1 MPIYTIQ
8 DPTGRRLQVRG
19 SAPPNPAQIKA
30 IFDANPVTSPTTP
43 PESLETPT
51 TLERVTGVLNAP
63 LNLLTGTLASG
74 LRTAKGTT
82 APTEQ
87 GLEGWEQVLSEAGLP
102 KGRVRSGLAL
112 AGDIVLDPL
121 NVMPSSVVTKP
132 LGLAGDALKA
142 FGRTG
147 TGQDIAKLGE
157 LAKPVR
163 ALFQQYP
170 GTSTIIGK
178 QGLSAE
184 DALRLEAAKQ
194 AALPQAIRE
203 QLGPIAEQLPT
214 EETRK
219 AVARLLD
226 QPIADTLDSRLPSVY
241 RTATAQRF
249 AGAPSELATAARK
262 LDELLKT
269 QGLTEQQKGILETM
283 RENYFPYVFKSEQGP
298 WKRQVFETSALK
310 GTTPFSEVRQSK
322 SLDAAIQAAAKN
334 VDPATGKP
342 KFSVV
347 DDAIE
352 AVEKR
357 LLAGQRAVSN
367 VDFVRT
373 MVDDFGNAVQQPG
386 FRRLNTEQM
395 RLPEPL
401 KKELASTYFPEA
413 LADQLDKTAVIWGN
427 PQGLL
432 GAMQKANS
440 LFKAVV
446 TATPSFHAT
455 NLQGNVGMMYAG
467 GMDAADVLKAYD
479 PRTAVPELHALMDQ
493 GRIPA
498 ASVTKV
504 LGMKNPIRQRAEA
517 IAANLDALRAR
528 PIPGSNLTVGQAFD
542 AAKQYNLFGSSES
555 QVLYEMINAKPGALR
570 KAADVVRFVG
580 SRYVEDPG
588 RWGMLVDQLKKGVP
602 LEKAIL
608 HTKNYLLDYNELTD
622 AEKALR
628 DYGVMPF
635 YSWFRK
641 VVPTLV
647 KTTVT
652 SPKRINILQDVYGAP
667 EQFTGN
673 VEMPEWMREEGYVPR
688 VGLNPLKDTF
698 LRRVEGETPGSVG
711 VMRAANPMLELNR
724 ATNPSAAVAGL
735 LGPIPRALIEGMT
748 KRDLRTGQSLL
759 DTRTGY
765 VKAAPVAALAESMG
779 LTGIPGG
786 AIPTPTG
793 MMQAE
798 LPAFVLRQVPL
809 PLVPY
814 AQQFLGSVPEQLGQ
828 TRALDLADR
837 VQLLSLRI
845 FGLTP
850 RDLTP
855 DQQLQVYRDALDAL
869 AREANAQEMQ
879 NVADVLRKRR
889 P

>member
-19 SAPPNPAQIKA
+19 SAPPSPAQIKA

-51 TLERVTGVLNAP
+51 TLERVTGALNAP
-63 LNLLTGTLASG
+63 LNLMTGAIASG
-74 LRTAKGTT
+74 LRGAKGTT

-87 GLEGWEQVLSEAGLP
+87 GLEGWEQVLSEAGMP
-102 KGRVRSGLAL
+102 KGRFRSGIAL

-121 NVMPSSVVTKP
+121 NAVPSSVITKP
-132 LGLAGDALKA
+132 LGMAGDAVKALKNTSVA
-142 FGRTG
+142 
-147 TGQDIAKLGE
+147 QNVAKL
-157 LAKPVR
+157 ARPVQ
-163 ALFQQYP
+163 ALVQQYP
-170 GTSTIIGK
+170 GTAGILGK
-178 QGLSAE
+178 RGLTAE
-184 DALRLEAAKQ
+184 EALRLEAAKQ
-194 AALPQAIRE
+194 SALPQAIRE
-203 QLGPIAEQLPT
+203 QLGPIAETLPT
-214 EETRK
+214 PEARQ

-226 QPIADTLDSRLPSVY
+226 APAPNILDEITGAER
-241 RTATAQRF
+241 RF
-249 AGAPSELATAARK
+249 AGAPPELADAARR

-269 QGLTEQQKGILETM
+269 QGLNEQERGILEKM
-283 RENYFPYVFKSEQGP
+283 RDNYFPYVFKSQPGP
-298 WKRQVFETSALK
+298 WQPQVFETTALK
-310 GTTPFSEVRQSK
+310 GTTPFSEARQSK
-322 SLDAAIQAAAKN
+322 SLDEAIQSAAKN
-334 VDPATGKP
+334 IDPATGRP
-342 KFSVV
+342 KFTVV

-357 LLAGQRAVSN
+357 LLAGQRALSN
-367 VDFVRT
+367 VEFVRT
-373 MVDDFGNAVQQPG
+373 MMDDFGQAAEAPG
-386 FRRLNTEQM
+386 LRKLNTERM
-395 RLPEPL
+395 RLPEPM
-401 KKELASTYFPEA
+401 KKQLASTYFPEA

-724 ATNPSAAVAGL
+724 ATSPGAAVAGL